1 MKTIKL
7 ALLAVIVLMLAA
19 CQPVTREGAATGSDA
34 GTEPAGTAANL
45 LAETSWTLVTLNG
58 AEVAAEPVITL
69 NLNAA
74 GNATGADGCNR
85 YSISYTVEGD
95 AITFA
100 PAGAS
105 TMMACPEAVMAQATA
120 YMTAL
125 TSATT
130 FTSDGAILTL
140 FDGSGSEL
148 ATFAAVS
155 SDLAGTAWT
164 ATMINNGNQAVV
176 GLIEG
181 TTLTAFFGEDGS
193 LSGSGGCNNFVGS
206 FESDGV
212 SQITISP
219 LASTMMAC
227 PEPEGVSEQEMQ
239 YLAAL
244 TTASTYTVEG
254 NRLELRTAE
263 GALAVSFQHGAAD
276 ASMSDAAAVTE
287 GAAGMASVT
296 GTVVYLPRIALPP
309 DAMVTVSINNASLAD
324 APPEM
329 TNLATKAFITEGN
342 QVPLPFEVFYMPED
356 VMENA
361 MYSIGATIR
370 SASGE
375 LLFVSKE
382 MNPVITNGNPT
393 TDVEILVSQP

>member
-1 MKTIKL
+1 M
-7 ALLAVIVLMLAA
+7 
-19 CQPVTREGAATGSDA
+19 
-34 GTEPAGTAANL
+34 
-45 LAETSWTLVTLNG
+45 
-58 AEVAAEPVITL
+58 
-69 NLNAA
+69 
-74 GNATGADGCNR
+74 
-85 YSISYTVEGD
+85 
-95 AITFA
+95 
-100 PAGAS
+100 
-105 TMMACPEAVMAQATA
+105 
-120 YMTAL
+120 
-125 TSATT
+125 
-130 FTSDGAILTL
+130 
-140 FDGSGSEL
+140 
-148 ATFAAVS
+148 
-155 SDLAGTAWT
+155 
-164 ATMINNGNQAVV
+164 
-176 GLIEG
+176 
-181 TTLTAFFGEDGS
+181 
-193 LSGSGGCNNFVGS
+193 
-206 FESDGV
+206 
-212 SQITISP
+212 
-219 LASTMMAC
+219 
-227 PEPEGVSEQEMQ
+227 
-239 YLAAL
+239 
-244 TTASTYTVEG
+244 
-254 NRLELRTAE
+254 RTAE